1 MSKPYIINITGI
13 QGGGKSYICSKLKD
27 IPCID
32 TNHILILLSTIELIK
47 IICSLLYYH
56 FLE

>member
-13 QGGGKSYICSKLKD
+13 QGSGKSYICSKLKD

-32 TNHILILLSTIELIK
+32 TDKVL
-47 IICSLLYYH
+47 
-56 FLE
+56 